1 MLLRT
6 QQVKERR
13 GLRVD
18 LAAPPGGKSI
28 FAGAVWSRAERRIRA
43 PPVAE
48 RGSPAAGAL
57 GRLTYEL
64 LPRIELT
71 LNMIDIRAD
80 AN

>member
-1 MLLRT
+1 MRPT
-6 QQVKERR
+6 VAGPR
-13 GLRVD
+13 G
-18 LAAPPGGKSI
+18 I
-28 FAGAVWSRAERRIRA
+28 WRAQERA